1 MKKIKILGPG
11 CPKCKSTH
19 QNVLK
24 ALEGTGIQAD
34 VEKVEDMEEMLKY
47 NVLTTPVLLIDD
59 TIHIKGRVA
68 QVSEIKKLLEQ

>member
-11 CPKCKSTH
+11 CPKCKATH

-24 ALEGTGIQAD
+24 ALESLQLDAD
-34 VEKVEDMEEMLKY
+34 VQKVEDMEEMLKY
-47 NVLTTPVLLIDD
+47 DVMTTPVLLIDE

-68 QVSEIKKLLEQ
+68 QVSEIKELLKQ